1 LLLIFVALA
10 LLVLQVW
17 MFGRF
22 FVNVLFWQQFAVL
35 ENVEF
40 IDSLRESRNLAR
52 SGRELRWFQRP
63 LWRGVFVASIWCAFV
78 LAVKLGPEWST
89 LQHYV
94 NEVTTTQDPQALLQ
108 RLTEIQQASGFNI
121 STFALGILEEILRPL
136 LGIAFVVLY
145 LDSKY
150 ELPSH
155 VEPVVRAGEG
165 DAVR

>member
-1 LLLIFVALA
+1 
-10 LLVLQVW
+10 
-17 MFGRF
+17 
-22 FVNVLFWQQFAVL
+22 
-35 ENVEF
+35 
-40 IDSLRESRNLAR
+40 
-52 SGRELRWFQRP
+52 